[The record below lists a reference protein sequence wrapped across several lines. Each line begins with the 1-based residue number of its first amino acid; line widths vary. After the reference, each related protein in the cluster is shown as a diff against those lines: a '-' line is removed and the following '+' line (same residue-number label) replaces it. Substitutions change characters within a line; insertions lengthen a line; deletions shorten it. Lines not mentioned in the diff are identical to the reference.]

1 MELNNK
7 RLISYGSHNNECYI
21 IIYYEKNNQYSEDYN
36 FNIGNCNCYR
46 NIQIIQIKEN
56 EICYLI
62 QKEKG
67 YKKKYYLF
75 LCFFD
80 LLERKQLKE
89 IEICLIKYNPI
100 MNMVTKDLLI
110 IARWNSFFLINLD
123 QYNIIRQIEV
133 EKNNYNSY
141 FTCLCLLSKNM
152 FLTGDSKGA
161 IKQWKIEGNEIT
173 LFSSKHIAHN
183 GGITTILKLGE
194 GRILS
199 CGWSDGFKIW

>member
-7 RLISYGSHNNECYI
+7 RLISYSSRENEYFL

-36 FNIGNCNCYR
+36 FNIGNCNCYS

-62 QKEKG
+62 LKEKG
-67 YKKKYYLF
+67 YEKKYYLF

-123 QYNIIRQIEV
+123 QYNIIRQIDV
-133 EKNNYNSY
+133 EKYNYNSY

-152 FLTGDSKGA
+152 FLTGDYKGA
-161 IKQWKIEGNEIT
+161 IK
-173 LFSSKHIAHN
+173 
-183 GGITTILKLGE
+183 
-194 GRILS
+194 
-199 CGWSDGFKIW
+199 

>member
-7 RLISYGSHNNECYI
+7 RLISYSSGNNECYI

-36 FNIGNCNCYR
+36 FNIGNCNCYCR
-46 NIQIIQIKEN
+46 NQIIQIKEN
-56 EICYLI
+56 KICYLI
-62 QKEKG
+62 SKEKG
-67 YKKKYYLF
+67 YEKKYLF

-89 IEICLIKYNPI
+89 IEICLNEHNPII
-100 MNMVTKDLLI
+100 MNMVTKDLLL
-110 IARWNSFFLINLD
+110 IAHWNSFFLINLD

-133 EKNNYNSY
+133 EENNY
-141 FTCLCLLSKNM
+141 TCLCLLSKNM

-183 GGITTILKLGE
+183 GEISTILKLGE

-199 CGWSDGFKIW
+199 CGDGFKIW